1 MIIFLVGSCDIRDP
15 KFLLLNQNLTTGMF
29 LWWFTSFVQVESLE
43 LFRQFCKTKT
53 ISLLQLIQNK
63 ELFAKFWLNW
73 IELGIWNYFNLIP
86 GKDSCSGD
94 SGGPLVAQVE
104 GDFKQPKYLVGIVS
118 FGTSKCAQGIPGV
131 YTSIDYYL
139 PWILEN
145 MKP

>member
-1 MIIFLVGSCDIRDP
+1 MTCFFVDLR
-15 KFLLLNQNLTTGMF
+15 LLYKLRAWNCYASSAKQK
-29 LWWFTSFVQVESLE
+29 Q
-43 LFRQFCKTKT
+43 FRFCNSYKTKNC
-53 ISLLQLIQNK
+53 LQNFGL
-63 ELFAKFWLNW
+63 
-73 IELGIWNYFNLIP
+73 IELNYGLALYSFSFTWNYFNLIS

>member
-1 MIIFLVGSCDIRDP
+1 MAF
-15 KFLLLNQNLTTGMF
+15 
-29 LWWFTSFVQVESLE
+29 SF
-43 LFRQFCKTKT
+43 
-53 ISLLQLIQNK
+53 
-63 ELFAKFWLNW
+63 NW
-73 IELGIWNYFNLIP
+73 NHFNLIP

-145 MKP
+145 MKPWFFLYSVCLCESSKNINSSIFFIWCILFSLPILFQNPSISFQTFFQAFPCEPRISLFCLTLEINSFNFE

>member
-1 MIIFLVGSCDIRDP
+1 MQE
-15 KFLLLNQNLTTGMF
+15 K
-29 LWWFTSFVQVESLE
+29 LE
-43 LFRQFCKTKT
+43 
-53 ISLLQLIQNK
+53 K

>member
-1 MIIFLVGSCDIRDP
+1 MG
-15 KFLLLNQNLTTGMF
+15 
-29 LWWFTSFVQVESLE
+29 
-43 LFRQFCKTKT
+43 
-53 ISLLQLIQNK
+53 
-63 ELFAKFWLNW
+63 
-73 IELGIWNYFNLIP
+73 ELGILLSRFTDLYQRLLKIFTSNKKFNLALIP

-139 PWILEN
+139 PWIIAN
-145 MKP
+145 MKK

>member
-1 MIIFLVGSCDIRDP
+1 M
-15 KFLLLNQNLTTGMF
+15 
-29 LWWFTSFVQVESLE
+29 
-43 LFRQFCKTKT
+43 
-53 ISLLQLIQNK
+53 LLQLYVKQKIVSVHKDN
-63 ELFAKFWLNW
+63 LD
-73 IELGIWNYFNLIP
+73 LIP

-104 GDFKQPKYLVGIVS
+104 GDFKQSKYLVGIVS